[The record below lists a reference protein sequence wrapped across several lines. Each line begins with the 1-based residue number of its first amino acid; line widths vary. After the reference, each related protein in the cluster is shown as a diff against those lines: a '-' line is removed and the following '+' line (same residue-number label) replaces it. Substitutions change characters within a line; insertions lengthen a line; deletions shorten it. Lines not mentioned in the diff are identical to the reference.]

1 MALSDRFPR
10 RVFSTRGWGLLAAGA
25 LALLAAQVTGRRDL
39 LALATFLIVLPLLA
53 LAGTRL
59 LQPRF
64 RVHRDF
70 IPSTV
75 EASATTTVRLAVAR
89 TAPGS
94 GRALMEERLPP
105 RFGESPAFRFPSRSA
120 VGGTSYYEYHLRSR
134 QRGQFLIGPVTAEF
148 SDPFG
153 LARRRHAIDEG
164 DLLTVTPAAVELFPT
179 GFDGVRG
186 HDGTAPTRARAN
198 PSDDDVTTREYR
210 HGDPMRRVHWP
221 ATARHGALM
230 VRQEES
236 VAAPQA
242 TIILDHR
249 LSAYPSAG
257 PGPGSRPGRT
267 RSGGPGKPGGK
278 SPHEPAT
285 CEAFEWAVTA
295 VMSVSAHLCVRDYT
309 LRCLDAGG
317 SPAFRLSP
325 SAPDPMAE
333 EYVGPAGL
341 QSVAES
347 LAAIGL
353 TGTEPRRQKPAA
365 ATRPGAA
372 VPATGPQPFD
382 DRLLD
387 KLALHRRRGPILAVT
402 GLLTPAEAQ
411 ALSPAAEFTA
421 NAFAIMVTDGT
432 RDTREPLE
440 ILRRGGW
447 RAVAV
452 TAGTALQEAW
462 AAYDQGEAGLAP
474 AAEGREAEARR

>member
-25 LALLAAQVTGRRDL
+25 LALLTAQVTGRRDL

-59 LQPRF
+59 LRPRF

-70 IPSTV
+70 LPSTV
-75 EASATTTVRLAVAR
+75 ETSASTTVRLAVAR

-94 GRALMEERLPP
+94 GHAVMEERLPP
-105 RFGESPAFRFPSRSA
+105 RFGESPAFGFPSRFA
-120 VGGTSYYEYHLRSR
+120 VGGTSHYEYHLRSR
-134 QRGQFLIGPVTAEF
+134 KRGQFLIGPVTAEF

-153 LARRRHAIDEG
+153 LARRRHAIDQG
-164 DLLTVTPAAVELFPT
+164 DLLTVTPAAAELFPT
-179 GFDGVRG
+179 GLDGVRG
-186 HDGTAPTRARAN
+186 HDGSAPTRARAN
-198 PSDDDVTTREYR
+198 PSNDDVTTREYR

-249 LSAYPSAG
+249 RSAFPSAG
-257 PGPGSRPGRT
+257 SVPGSRPGRP
-267 RSGGPGKPGGK
+267 RSGGSGKPVGRRNR
-278 SPHEPAT
+278 EPAT
-285 CEAFEWAVTA
+285 CDAFEWAVTA
-295 VMSVSAHLCVRDYT
+295 VMSISAHLCERDYT
-309 LRCLDAGG
+309 LRCLDASG
-317 SPAFRLSP
+317 SPAFLLSP
-325 SAPDPMAE
+325 SAPDPLAE

-347 LAAIGL
+347 LAAIRLSGA
-353 TGTEPRRQKPAA
+353 EPHRRQSAA
-365 ATRPGAA
+365 ATRPGPA
-372 VPATGPQPFD
+372 VPATGPLPFD

-387 KLALHRRRGPILAVT
+387 KLAVHRRRGPILAVT
-402 GLLTPAEAQ
+402 GMLSLAEAQ

-432 RDTREPLE
+432 QDTGGALE

-452 TAGTALQEAW
+452 TAATSLPEAW
-462 AAYDQGEAGLAP
+462 AAYDQGEAGPPP
-474 AAEGREAEARR
+474 AADDRGAGARR